1 MSRIY
6 EKSIETLKKLIADV
20 IREKGISV
28 YLFGSR
34 AKGKASYNS
43 DIDIG
48 IIREDGGEVGKLITL
63 LKEKIENSNIPY
75 KVDVVDLSQVP
86 EEFREKALKEGKL
99 LWRS

>member
-6 EKSIETLKKLIADV
+6 NESIKTLIKLIEDAV
-20 IREKGISV
+20 KEKGVSV

-34 AKGKASYNS
+34 ATGRASYNS

-48 IIREDGGEVGKLITL
+48 IIYKGKNSDKLITL

-75 KVDVVDLSQVP
+75 KVDVVDLSQVS
-86 EEFREKALKEGKL
+86 EEFREKVKEGKL